1 MVIEK
6 LSLLVTEEL
15 SCIMLGQEKQVNFY
29 TLALGLISW
38 CFFTSFLQVFLQV
51 FFPSFLVAF
60 QASPQNYMAILSSMG
75 MLEFS
80 YTCETFI

>member
-1 MVIEK
+1 
-6 LSLLVTEEL
+6 
-15 SCIMLGQEKQVNFY
+15 MLGQEKQVNFY
-29 TLALGLISW
+29 TLALGLINW
-38 CFFTSFLQVFLQV
+38 YIAPGFLQV

-80 YTCETFI
+80 YTCEMFI